1 MTFRAPARRSLL
13 ACVLLLSAC
22 PGEDGDEQGGET
34 SDSQTSDSQTS
45 ESETEGTT
53 GLDTETASTSES
65 DSTTSNE
72 GECYDVS
79 DFLQL
84 EESVNCGSPLPCPE
98 VEYNTFPDCE
108 PTTYDPAAAECVIN
122 GLANREP
129 GTYRI
134 RDCPGGIS
142 SRSVTLEVLP
152 DETVIYTRREFQ
164 DSPSGARQTW
174 RALPAADALLA
185 CPLAT
190 PEQLLDCVGQIL
202 DEECQLG
209 TPSCP

>member
-1 MTFRAPARRSLL
+1 MTFRAPALLSLT
-13 ACVLLLSAC
+13 ACVVLLSAC

-34 SDSQTSDSQTS
+34 SDSQTSDTT
-45 ESETEGTT
+45 ETETEGTT
-53 GLDTETASTSES
+53 GLETESASTSES
-65 DSTTSNE
+65 DSTTENE

-79 DFLQL
+79 DQLQL
-84 EESVNCGSPLPCPE
+84 PETINCGSPLPCPE
-98 VEYNTFPDCE
+98 VEYNTLPDCE
-108 PTTYDPAAAECVIN
+108 PVTYDPAAAECVIN
-122 GLANREP
+122 GLANREA

-142 SRSVTLEVLP
+142 SKSVTLEVLP
-152 DETVIYTRREFQ
+152 DQTVIYTRREFQ
-164 DSPSGARQTW
+164 DAPAGARQTW
-174 RALPAADALLA
+174 RALPSADALLA
-185 CPLAT
+185 CTLDT